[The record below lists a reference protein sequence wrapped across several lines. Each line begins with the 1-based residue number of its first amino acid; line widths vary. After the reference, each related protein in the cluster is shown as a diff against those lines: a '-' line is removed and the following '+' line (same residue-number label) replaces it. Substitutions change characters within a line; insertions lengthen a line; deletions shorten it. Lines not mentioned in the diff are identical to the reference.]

1 MLNGNVRGNGSLG
14 IGYNLSLAGIFTW
27 LRPGTGALRGV
38 GNCDRFWAG
47 RGAHAVVMTFIT
59 CEFSG
64 GPWTSAVQGAKII
77 NIFLTAKN
85 AEIAEKKR
93 DLLPRKGAKER
104 KNGEF

>member
-1 MLNGNVRGNGSLG
+1 
-14 IGYNLSLAGIFTW
+14 
-27 LRPGTGALRGV
+27 
-38 GNCDRFWAG
+38 
-47 RGAHAVVMTFIT
+47 MTFIT

>member
-1 MLNGNVRGNGSLG
+1 MLKGKAGG
-14 IGYNLSLAGIFTW
+14 IGSFGKGYGPSLAGLCML
-27 LRPGTGALRGV
+27 LRPRTGALRGV

-64 GPWTSAVQGAKII
+64 GPWTSAVQGAKLIK
-77 NIFLTAKN
+77 IFLTAKN